1 MIDDAICP
9 RRLVDETVA
18 AIRKFVHHKPRVA
31 IILGSGLG
39 DITQDIDARASLPYT
54 ELPHMPR
61 STALGHKGRL
71 VCGELGDVPVILM
84 DGRFHLYEGYTV
96 NEISRPIAVLR
107 ELGAEMLIITNASGG
122 INPAYR
128 SGQIM
133 VVEDHLNLMTPG
145 VRCASWSEKPLRC
158 GPICNF
164 YDHALIEQTL
174 EVAREQNFVCHRG
187 VYVGVPGPNYE
198 TRAEYRAFRRLGGDV
213 VGMSTVPEVIAARHV
228 GLRVLALSMITN
240 VACPDRPEKTTPE
253 EVNRLA
259 ALAAPN
265 LRKILSAIVR

>member
-9 RRLVDETVA
+9 RRLVEETTA
-18 AIRKFVHHKPRVA
+18 AILNIVRVRPRVA

-39 DITQDIDARASLPYT
+39 DITQDIDTRASLPYT

-61 STALGHKGRL
+61 STAIGHKGRL
-71 VCGELGDVPVILM
+71 VCGELGQVPVIMM
-84 DGRFHLYEGYTV
+84 DGRFHMYEGYRV
-96 NEISRPIAVLR
+96 SEISRPIAVLK
-107 ELGAEMLIITNASGG
+107 ELGVETLIITNASGG
-122 INPAYR
+122 INPSYR

-133 VVEDHLNLMTPG
+133 VVEDHLNLMTRG
-145 VRCASWSEKPLRC
+145 VPCATWREKPLRC
-158 GPICNF
+158 GPICDF
-164 YDHALIEQTL
+164 YDRALIEQTVQ
-174 EVAREQNFVCHRG
+174 VAREQNFVCHRG
-187 VYVGVPGPNYE
+187 IYVGVPGPNYE

-213 VGMSTVPEVIAARHV
+213 VGMSTIPEVIAARHA

-259 ALAAPN
+259 ASAAPN
-265 LRKILSAIVR
+265 LRKILSAIVS